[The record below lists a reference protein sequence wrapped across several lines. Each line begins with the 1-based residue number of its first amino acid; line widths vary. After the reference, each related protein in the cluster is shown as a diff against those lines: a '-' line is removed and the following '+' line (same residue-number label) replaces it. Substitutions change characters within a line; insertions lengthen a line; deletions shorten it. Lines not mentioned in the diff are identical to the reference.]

1 MGRHDKGTADK
12 GSELVFRR
20 IRNVQQ
26 IFKGVNNEQD
36 TAMTDFE
43 RTAYRNEIDFLQH
56 EVERYK
62 AQNKQL
68 MEIIFK
74 LKGKQK

>member
-1 MGRHDKGTADK
+1 
-12 GSELVFRR
+12 
-20 IRNVQQ
+20 
-26 IFKGVNNEQD
+26 
-36 TAMTDFE
+36 MTDFE

-62 AQNKQL
+62 EQNRQL

-74 LKGKQK
+74 LRNNGTREHRHKGM

>member
-1 MGRHDKGTADK
+1 
-12 GSELVFRR
+12 
-20 IRNVQQ
+20 
-26 IFKGVNNEQD
+26 
-36 TAMTDFE
+36 MTDFE

-62 AQNKQL
+62 EQNKQL

-74 LKGKQK
+74 LNARHGVLQEKRYSRRSAILLQAVPK

>member
-1 MGRHDKGTADK
+1 
-12 GSELVFRR
+12 
-20 IRNVQQ
+20 
-26 IFKGVNNEQD
+26 
-36 TAMTDFE
+36 MTDFE

-74 LKGKQK
+74 LKDNGTDTDRC

>member
-1 MGRHDKGTADK
+1 MHGRRYPSLKRKT
-12 GSELVFRR
+12 
-20 IRNVQQ
+20 
-26 IFKGVNNEQD
+26 
-36 TAMTDFE
+36 MTDFE

-62 AQNKQL
+62 EQNKQL

-74 LKGKQK
+74 LKDKQQ